1 MSPPS
6 LQESPLWASVARH
19 VLSARGLGL
28 IFAVL
33 VVGGVASL
41 PRLTF
46 DFSPQTLFDSTSE
59 KAAVHRHYRALYGAD
74 DHVLLVLVEAD
85 LALADTWQLLADIE
99 RGIAD
104 QVPAVDYTRSIASQE
119 VPRAI
124 DDGIAIEPL
133 PGEDALPRSDAEA
146 AALAEQARAH
156 PLLRNTLVAPSGK
169 VAAVLLKVADDVE
182 KVAVVRPVIDAI
194 HGVLQVAQQAHPEAR
209 LHLLGPHAYRTTVVS
224 IMIREELRFAPLTAL
239 VLALVLGLLFR
250 SVQGVAIPL
259 LSVGLGALWTV
270 ALMALTGESINI
282 INTITATL
290 ILVIGVA
297 DAIHMMER
305 YAAERGAG
313 AERREAVR
321 RAVVWVG
328 GACLLTSLTTA
339 VGFATLGTAHLAIL
353 RNFGFYAAAG
363 VMLTF
368 LMTVVFVP
376 WALDRFA
383 LGSRDV
389 RGAALWESPWDRFA
403 DGLLTRLGHFVR
415 RQPRAVVVGGFAIV
429 AVFAAGI
436 PRTTVDNFIMEYV
449 PKGDP
454 IRAAHH
460 VLEEELAGIVF
471 FDIVLEVEDEGP
483 EAPFYEPELLQRA
496 ARAEAAVLAHPQVAS
511 AESILGL
518 LRELRYVQRG
528 GAEAGVDRSAL
539 PDSRREVASLL
550 LLGEMG
556 GQDSLATTHL
566 STDGRRMRI
575 TFRAEDL
582 GARNY
587 LALEAQVRQ
596 ALDAAFDGASRPVRS
611 VITGTSQVGYSGID
625 SLIRD
630 LLRSLGW
637 AFVVIFV
644 TLALLFRSL
653 PLALLAMGPNLMPI
667 VVVLGAM
674 GWAGLHLETLSAMV
688 FSIGLGIAVDDTI
701 HYLARY
707 CEEVRAGRTP
717 EEAVQRTTE
726 HTGRAIITTSLVL
739 LFGFGVLY
747 TSAFPPNQSFA
758 VLASAVIG
766 TALVA
771 DLWVLPGLLLWF
783 RPRVPGSSLEAPA
796 AGETA

>member
-1 MSPPS
+1 MSPQSS
-6 LQESPLWASVARH
+6 LEPRTWAALARW

-28 IFAVL
+28 VFAVL
-33 VVGGVASL
+33 VAGGIASL
-41 PRLTF
+41 PKLSF

-59 KAAVHRHYRALYGAD
+59 KAEVHRYYRELYGAD

-85 LALADTWQLLADIE
+85 LAAASTWRLLADIE

-104 QVPAVDYTRSIASQE
+104 RVPAVDRIRSIASQE
-119 VPRAI
+119 VPMPI
-124 DDGIAIEPL
+124 VDGVAIEPL
-133 PGEDALPRSDAEA
+133 AGPDGALPRTDAEA
-146 AALAEQARAH
+146 AALAEQARAN
-156 PLLRNTLVAPSGK
+156 PLLRNTLVAPSGE

-182 KVAVVRPVIDAI
+182 KIAEVRPVIGELRAI
-194 HGVLQVAQQAHPEAR
+194 LAEAEEQSDAR

-250 SVQGVAIPL
+250 SVQGIAIPL

-270 ALMALTGESINI
+270 ALMAITNEPINI

-305 YAAERGAG
+305 YAQERAVGAD
-313 AERREAVR
+313 RQEAVR

-339 VGFATLGTAHLAIL
+339 MGFATLGTAHLQIL

-363 VMLTF
+363 VMITF
-368 LMTVVFVP
+368 VTTLVFVP
-376 WALDRFA
+376 WALHKFA
-383 LGSRDV
+383 LGGRDL
-389 RGAALWESPWDRFA
+389 RAEPIWQTAWDGFA
-403 DGLLTRLGHFVR
+403 DRILARQARFVR
-415 RQPRAVVVGGFAIV
+415 RHPRAVAVIGFAVV

-471 FDIVLEVEDEGP
+471 FDLVLEVDDDGP
-483 EAPFYEPELLQRA
+483 ESPWFEPELLRRA
-496 ARAEAAVLAHPQVAS
+496 ALAEAAVLGDPQVHS
-511 AESILGL
+511 AESILSM
-518 LRELRYVQRG
+518 LRELRWVQRG
-528 GAEAGVDRSAL
+528 GDAKGIDRQAL
-539 PDSRREVASLL
+539 PTTRKEVAGLL
-550 LLGEMG
+550 LLAEMG
-556 GQDSLATTHL
+556 GQDSMAVTHL
-566 STDGRRMRI
+566 SSDARRMRI
-575 TFRAEDL
+575 TFRAGDL

-587 LALEAQVRQ
+587 LALEKQVYV
-596 ALDAAFDGASRPVRS
+596 ALEAAFAGSPRPVKG
-611 VITGTSQVGYSGID
+611 VVTGTSQVGYSGID

-637 AFVVIFV
+637 AFLVIFV
-644 TLALLFRSL
+644 TLALLFRSV
-653 PLALLAMGPNLMPI
+653 PIALLAMGPNLMPI
-667 VVVLGAM
+667 VVVLGAL
-674 GWAGLHLETLSAMV
+674 GWAGRHLETLSAMV

-707 CEEVRAGRTP
+707 CQEVRAGMTP

-726 HTGRAIITTSLVL
+726 QTGRAIITTSLVL

-758 VLASAVIG
+758 LLAGSVIG
-766 TALVA
+766 VAVVA

-783 RPRVPGSSLEAPA
+783 RPRVPGSSLGAEAKESP
-796 AGETA
+796 